1 MSKET
6 HNSSFARLHW
16 DSRRETAFEAATL
29 ERRSVVGAGEKTTDE
44 LAPNLL
50 IQGDNIGVMSALLPQ
65 WRGKIDLIYID
76 PPFLTGNAYAARIG
90 RGEDSRRPSEW
101 QTVDGYRDAWE
112 DGAAYLDMLY
122 PRLKLMYALLA
133 PTGTLYLH
141 LDWHASAYGRVLLD
155 EIFGSDR
162 LLNEIIWVY
171 HGPSP
176 IRSAFKRK
184 HDTILVYTKSDHYTF
199 NADAV
204 RVPYAS
210 STVKT
215 FASSRKAGFGKI
227 PDLERGKVP
236 EDWWYFPV
244 VARLHKE
251 RTGYPTQKPEAL
263 VERIIRASSHPGD
276 IVADFFGGSGTTAA
290 VADRLDR
297 RWLTCDHQDMALH
310 KTYRRLLLLD
320 PTPHFSVWSTQQE
333 AAAHMLK
340 PVIEI
345 EQSALDIEVTLK
357 GLQER
362 DPVSPGNLSDLDLWE
377 IDWDYD
383 GSIFHSQS
391 QAARPW
397 REDSLAFKLSHTFST
412 PGERTICVR
421 VANSSGNYGLVVK
434 KLDLSA

>member
-6 HNSSFARLHW
+6 HNRSFARLQW
-16 DSRRETAFEAATL
+16 DSRRETEFEAAIL
-29 ERRSVVGAGEKTTDE
+29 ERRSVVGAGEKTTHE

-50 IQGDNIGVMSALLPQ
+50 IQGDNLGVMAALLPQ
-65 WRGKIDLIYID
+65 WRDKIDLIYID

-112 DGAAYLDMLY
+112 DGADYLDMLY
-122 PRLKLMYALLA
+122 PRLKLMYTLLA

-184 HDTILVYTKSDHYTF
+184 HDTILVYTKSNHYTF

-263 VERIIRASSHPGD
+263 AERIIRASSHPGD

-297 RWLTCDHQDMALH
+297 RWITCDHQDMALH
-310 KTYRRLLLLD
+310 KTYRRLLLHE
-320 PTPHFSVWSTQQE
+320 PTPHFSVWSTLQE
-333 AAAHMLK
+333 MAPHTLK
-340 PVIEI
+340 PAIEI
-345 EQSALDIEVTLK
+345 EQSELNVEVTLI
-357 GLQER
+357 GLLGG
-362 DPVSPGNLSDLDLWE
+362 DPESRGNLSELDLWE
-377 IDWDYD
+377 IDWNFD
-383 GSIFHSQS
+383 GSTFHSQS
-391 QAARPW
+391 QAVRLW
-397 REDSLAFKLSHTFST
+397 QEDTVPSRLSHTYST
-412 PGERTICVR
+412 SGERAICVR
-421 VANSSGNYGLVVK
+421 LADSKGNYGTAVK
-434 KLDLSA
+434 KLSLSA

>member
-6 HNSSFARLHW
+6 HNRSFARLQW
-16 DSRRETAFEAATL
+16 DSRQEKAFEAANL
-29 ERRSVVGAGEKTTDE
+29 ECLSIAGAGEGTTDE
-44 LAPNLL
+44 PAPNLV
-50 IQGDNIGVMSALLPQ
+50 IQGDNLGVMAALLPQ
-65 WRGKIDLIYID
+65 WRDKIDLIYID

-184 HDTILVYTKSDHYTF
+184 HDTILVYTKSDQYTF

-210 STVKT
+210 STLKT

-297 RWLTCDHQDMALH
+297 RWMTCDHQDMALH
-310 KTYRRLLLLD
+310 KTYRRLLLHD
-320 PTPHFSVWSTQQE
+320 PTPQFSVWSTQQE
-333 AAAHMLK
+333 RSPHTLK
-340 PVIEI
+340 PKIEI
-345 EQSALDIEVTLK
+345 ERSALTVEVTLK
-357 GLQER
+357 GSEGS
-362 DPVSPGNLSDLDLWE
+362 DPANQGDLSDLDLWE
-377 IDWDYD
+377 IDWDYE
-383 GSIFHSQS
+383 GSTFHSQS
-391 QAARPW
+391 QAVRPW
-397 REDSLAFKLSHTFST
+397 REDTLPSRLSHTYST
-412 PGERTICVR
+412 PGARTVCVR
-421 VANSSGNYGLVVK
+421 AANSTGSYGTVVEK
-434 KLDLSA
+434 IKLSS